1 MQGWKQQKVVRG
13 GAGKGLAS
21 TLGRMLRP
29 IAHLPLRPC
38 RVLQMLRENLE
49 EEAII
54 MKDVPD
60 WKVGPGR
67 EGRCLGHCRS
77 AASHRKSGAE
87 RGNNGCW
94 VWKGEGSRGQLHPH
108 LYPLSLQVGESVYH
122 TTRWVTP
129 MLGELYGLRT
139 NEEILS
145 ASYGFIWYT

>member
-1 MQGWKQQKVVRG
+1 
-13 GAGKGLAS
+13 
-21 TLGRMLRP
+21 
-29 IAHLPLRPC
+29 
-38 RVLQMLRENLE
+38 MLRENLE

-60 WKVGPGR
+60 WKVGSGR
-67 EGRCLGHCRS
+67 EGRGLGHCRS
-77 AASHRKSGAE
+77 AAFHRKSGAE
-87 RGNNGCW
+87 RGGNGCW
-94 VWKGEGSRGQLHPH
+94 VWEGEGSRGQLHPH
-108 LYPLSLQVGESVYH
+108 LYPLFPQVGESVYH